1 MPARRAPFPT
11 GLGAQFVRHAPRY
24 LIGFF
29 LLAAYHSAQYWFDT
43 TLWRAINLALGGRH
57 DHAISLG
64 VGMVAV
70 VMFAFVVRVAS
81 RVVMFNAG
89 RKAEYELRTEL
100 QEHLMR
106 LGPSFYRRMS
116 TGDIMS
122 RATNDLVQVRLLLG
136 FGVLNVFSTGLALV
150 SALAIMRQVSVPLT
164 LAALC
169 PLPLLLFASRRL
181 SREMF
186 VRTRDTQAALGDMSG
201 RVQTSIAGVRVI
213 RSFAL
218 EEQEL
223 VAFERTNQ
231 AYLEK
236 SLSLAR
242 LRGSLGPVLQF
253 ALSAGLLVAFWYG
266 GSLMIDGVID
276 AGGFLAFTRALS
288 RLAWPLISLG
298 FVLGLVQRGRAAYQ
312 RLGEV
317 YRAEPDIADG
327 PLPAPLAVAGRLEVR
342 HLSFAYGEHDVLA
355 GVSFALEPG
364 RSLAIVGRTGSG
376 KSTLAVLLA
385 RLQPTPPHSV
395 FLDGA
400 DVCDLPLATL
410 RGAIGYAQQNAFLF
424 STTAARNIGFPLDDP
439 DSPENRARIE
449 AAAREAGVHAELSA
463 LPDGF
468 DTVVGER
475 GVQLSGGQKQRV
487 ALAMAFVSNP
497 RILILDDPLSAVD
510 ARTERRIL
518 EAIDRQRA
526 ERSVLLVTHR
536 VAAASRCDHI
546 VVLDRGRIVEQGR
559 HDELVR
565 NGGLYAVFA
574 EEQRVESELERLGH
588 DPSEAAVA

>member
-1 MPARRAPFPT
+1 MASRPESFPT
-11 GLGAQFVRHAPRY
+11 GLWAQFGRHYPRY
-24 LIGFF
+24 VIGFC
-29 LLAAYHSAQYWFDT
+29 LLAAYHGAQLWFD
-43 TLWRAINLALGGRH
+43 LSLQSAIDMALGTQKQE
-57 DHAISLG
+57 AIELG
-64 VGMVAV
+64 VAMVV
-70 VMFAFVVRVAS
+70 VAMGAFVVRIAS
-81 RVVMFNAG
+81 RVVVFNAG
-89 RKAEYELRTEL
+89 RKAEYELRSEL
-100 QEHLMR
+100 QQHLMG

-136 FGVLNVFSTGLALV
+136 FGVLNVCSTALALV
-150 SALAIMRQVSVPLT
+150 SALWFMQQVSLKLT
-164 LAALC
+164 LAALS
-169 PLPLLLFASRRL
+169 PLPILLFAARRL
-181 SREMF
+181 SREF
-186 VRTRDTQAALGDMSG
+186 YVRTRDAQAALGTMSG

-223 VAFERTNQ
+223 AAFEQTNKD
-231 AYLEK
+231 YLEK

-242 LRGSLGPVLQF
+242 LRGSLGPILQA
-253 ALSAGLLVAFWYG
+253 ALSTGLLVAFWYG
-266 GSLMIDGVID
+266 GSLMIDQVITP
-276 AGGFLAFTRALS
+276 GGFMGFTRALA

-298 FVLGLVQRGRAAYQ
+298 FVLGLVQRGRAAND

-317 YRAEPDIADG
+317 YRAEPDISDG
-327 PLPAPLAVAGRLEVR
+327 PRPAPASVAGRLDVKR
-342 HLSFAYGEHDVLA
+342 LSFAYGEHTVLSD
-355 GVSFALEPG
+355 VSFALEPG

-385 RLQPTPPHSV
+385 RLQPTPPGTV
-395 FLDGA
+395 YLDGT
-400 DVCDLPLATL
+400 DVCDLPLSTL
-410 RGAIGYAQQNAFLF
+410 RSAIGYAQQNAFLF
-424 STTAARNIGFPLDDP
+424 STTAARNVGFPLDDP
-439 DSPENRARIE
+439 DSPESRARIE
-449 AAAREAGVHAELSA
+449 VAAREAGVYDEIAA

-526 ERSVLLVTHR
+526 ARSILLVTHR
-536 VAAASRCDHI
+536 VAAASRCDRI
-546 VVLDRGRIVEQGR
+546 IVLDQGR
-559 HDELVR
+559 VVEEGTHEELAR
-565 NGGLYAVFA
+565 KEGLYALFA

>member
-1 MPARRAPFPT
+1 
-11 GLGAQFVRHAPRY
+11 V
-24 LIGFF
+24 
-29 LLAAYHSAQYWFDT
+29 
-43 TLWRAINLALGGRH
+43 
-57 DHAISLG
+57 
-64 VGMVAV
+64 
-70 VMFAFVVRVAS
+70 
-81 RVVMFNAG
+81 
-89 RKAEYELRTEL
+89 
-100 QEHLMR
+100 
-106 LGPSFYRRMS
+106 S

-122 RATNDLVQVRLLLG
+122 RATNDIVQVRLLLG
-136 FGVLNVFSTGLALV
+136 FGVLNVCSTALALV
-150 SALAIMRQVSVPLT
+150 SALAIMYPISPKLT
-164 LAALC
+164 LAALS
-169 PLPLLLFASRRL
+169 PLPILLLASRRL
-181 SREMF
+181 SREF
-186 VRTRDTQAALGDMSG
+186 YVRTRDAQAALGAMSG

-223 VAFERTNQ
+223 QAFERTNQ
-231 AYLEK
+231 AYLER

-242 LRGSLGPVLQF
+242 LRGSLGPILQA
-253 ALSAGLLVAFWYG
+253 ALSAGLLVTFWYG
-266 GSLMIDGVID
+266 GTLMIQGAIDG
-276 AGGFLAFTRALS
+276 GSFLAFTRALA

-298 FVLGLVQRGRAAYQ
+298 FVLGLVQRGRAAYD
-312 RLGEV
+312 RLAEV
-317 YRAEPDIADG
+317 YRAEPDITDG
-327 PLPAPLAVAGRLEVR
+327 RRPAPATVLGKLEVR
-342 HLSFAYGEHDVLA
+342 HLSFAYGEHRVLKD
-355 GVSFALEPG
+355 VSFDLEPG

-385 RLQPTPPHSV
+385 RLQPTPAGAV

-400 DVCDLPLATL
+400 DVCELPLATL

-439 DSPENRARIE
+439 DSSENAARIA
-449 AAAREAGVHAELSA
+449 AAAREAGVYDEIAS

-497 RILILDDPLSAVD
+497 RILVLDDPLSAVD

-526 ERSVLLVTHR
+526 ARSVLLVTHR
-536 VAAASRCDHI
+536 VAAAARCDRI
-546 VVLDRGRIVEQGR
+546 IVLDQGRIVEQGT
-559 HDELVR
+559 HAELVR
-565 NGGLYAVFA
+565 SGGLYAFFA

-588 DPSEAAVA
+588 DPEPAVA